1 MSIVFNTFFTTY
13 IMLVIEIK
21 SINQSVYITIL
32 LGYTIHISICGTW
45 ILSQR
50 DRQIRTA
57 CIYMLV
63 G

>member
-50 DRQIRTA
+50 DRQI
-57 CIYMLV
+57 
-63 G
+63 